1 MTKNELQISIIM
13 LWESKYNRNGK
24 LTPKVIDFSIS
35 KDNYFLEEVSHN
47 KHMQLVKVPSKFFT
61 MDREKQL
68 KFLEKLADIE
78 KIQKFKTV
86 KDLIAELQNC
96 YSKDALVKVLYYS
109 KDDDELH
116 YAPVQECYDGG
127 YGDCFEIE
135 IAQYEC

>member
-47 KHMQLVKVPSKFFT
+47 KHMQIVKVPSKFFN

-86 KDLIAELQNC
+86 KDLIKELQES
-96 YSKDALVKVLYYS
+96 YSEDALVKVLYYS
-109 KDDDELH
+109 ESDNDLH

-127 YGDCFEIE
+127 YHDCFEIE
-135 IAQYEC
+135 LAQYEC

>member
-1 MTKNELQISIIM
+1 MAKNELQISIIM

-35 KDNYFLEEVSHN
+35 KDNYFIEEVSHK

>member
-1 MTKNELQISIIM
+1 MS
-13 LWESKYNRNGK
+13 
-24 LTPKVIDFSIS
+24 
-35 KDNYFLEEVSHN
+35 
-47 KHMQLVKVPSKFFT
+47 
-61 MDREKQL
+61 
-68 KFLEKLADIE
+68 LEKLADIE

-96 YSKDALVKVLYYS
+96 YSEDALVKVLYYS

>member
-1 MTKNELQISIIM
+1 
-13 LWESKYNRNGK
+13 
-24 LTPKVIDFSIS
+24 
-35 KDNYFLEEVSHN
+35 
-47 KHMQLVKVPSKFFT
+47 MQLVKVPSKFFT

-96 YSKDALVKVLYYS
+96 YSEDALVKVLYYS
-109 KDDDELH
+109 QDDDELH